1 MVLFNIVFLKIV
13 TILLNVLIGFLAAKY
28 SGVVGRSMSSLL
40 FYYIT
45 PIVFF
50 SIPASAS
57 INFKSFTIGIIVFLI
72 SSLLCII
79 SFRFFKKI
87 YHDSSAN
94 LLAFSSG
101 TANSGYFMLP
111 LASKLFD
118 KDTLGIYMIGL
129 IGMSIFESSVGYYVL
144 YKNVSS
150 FKETIIKMVKLP
162 ILISFALGCIFSIS
176 GLTIP
181 IFLSDFLSSTKE
193 AFSLLGMIL
202 VGLYLYELKKFEI
215 DKKFTIYSFISKFL
229 IYPLVVN
236 ILILIDKYILHI
248 YSTEYYN
255 ALVMVSIAP
264 IAVNT
269 IVMSSLMEQKPER
282 AATTV
287 LLSCIFALLY
297 IPLTA
302 SLLLSNVNP

>member
-1 MVLFNIVFLKIV
+1 MELFNIVFLKIV
-13 TILLNVLIGFLAAKY
+13 TVLLNILIGFLAAKY
-28 SGVVGRSMSSLL
+28 SNVSGRSMSSLL

-50 SIPASAS
+50 SIPANAS
-57 INFKSFTIGIIVFLI
+57 INFKSFTIGMVVFLI
-72 SSLLCII
+72 SSIICLI
-79 SFRFFKKI
+79 SFQFFKRI
-87 YHDSSAN
+87 YGDSSSN

-111 LASKLFD
+111 LAIKLFD
-118 KDTLGIYMIGL
+118 QNTLGIYMVGL
-129 IGMSIFESSVGYYVL
+129 IGMSIFESSIGYYIL
-144 YKNVSS
+144 YKNISS

-162 ILISFALGCIFSIS
+162 ILISFSLGCVFSGV

-181 IFLSDFLSSTKE
+181 IFLSDFLNSTKE

-215 DKKFTIYSFISKFL
+215 DKKFTFWAFFSKFFV
-229 IYPLVVN
+229 YPLIVN

-255 ALVMVSIAP
+255 ALQLIAIAP
-264 IAVNT
+264 IAVNS

-282 AATTV
+282 AAATV
-287 LLSCIFALLY
+287 LLSCIFALFY
-297 IPLTA
+297 IPLMI
-302 SLLLSNVNP
+302 SLLLVI